1 MKTAVWLIVT
11 LALGIL
17 AAPLAADAQPPEK
30 IPRIGVLAAG
40 SPTTYIARY
49 EAFRQGLRELGYVE
63 GQTLAIEY
71 RYADGRFERLP
82 ALAAELV
89 RLKVDLIVTL
99 AAPETAAAKRATTS
113 IPIVFVTHGD
123 PIGTGHI
130 ASLAKPGGHIT
141 GISTFTPELAPKRLD
156 LLKEA
161 FPHIARVAVLWNA
174 ANPAKLLDWRE
185 VQGAARALGV
195 ALQSREVRGPED
207 FTSAFAAM
215 RKQRP
220 DALMTLNE
228 PLTLHFRASIV
239 AFAATERLPAI
250 YGPREFV
257 DAGGLIAYDSNV
269 ADNYRRAAT
278 YVDKILKGTK
288 PGELA
293 VAQPTKFEL
302 VINLKT
308 ARALGLTIPQQL
320 LMRANEV
327 IE

>member
-1 MKTAVWLIVT
+1 
-11 LALGIL
+11 
-17 AAPLAADAQPPEK
+17 
-30 IPRIGVLAAG
+30 
-40 SPTTYIARY
+40 
-49 EAFRQGLRELGYVE
+49 
-63 GQTLAIEY
+63 
-71 RYADGRFERLP
+71 
-82 ALAAELV
+82 
-89 RLKVDLIVTL
+89 VDLIVTL

-195 ALQSREVRGPED
+195 ALQSREVRGPAD

>member
-130 ASLAKPGGHIT
+130 ASLVKPGGHIT

-161 FPHIARVAVLWNA
+161 FSPHRSRRRPLERGEPSQTHRLAR
-174 ANPAKLLDWRE
+174 
-185 VQGAARALGV
+185 GAGSCSGV
-195 ALQSREVRGPED
+195 
-207 FTSAFAAM
+207 
-215 RKQRP
+215 
-220 DALMTLNE
+220 
-228 PLTLHFRASIV
+228 
-239 AFAATERLPAI
+239 
-250 YGPREFV
+250 
-257 DAGGLIAYDSNV
+257 
-269 ADNYRRAAT
+269 RRRS
-278 YVDKILKGTK
+278 
-288 PGELA
+288 P
-293 VAQPTKFEL
+293 
-302 VINLKT
+302 
-308 ARALGLTIPQQL
+308 
-320 LMRANEV
+320 
-327 IE
+327 